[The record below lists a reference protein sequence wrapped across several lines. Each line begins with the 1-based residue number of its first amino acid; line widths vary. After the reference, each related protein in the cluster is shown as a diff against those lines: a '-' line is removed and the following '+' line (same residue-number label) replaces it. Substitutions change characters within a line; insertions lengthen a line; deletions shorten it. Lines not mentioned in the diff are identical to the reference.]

1 MDKQMLHRPDF
12 LLLVT
17 FLVTVLSAPY
27 SVAREEP
34 LLETSR
40 ALAQRFAMELQVEL
54 KAALAQ
60 GGPEHAISVC
70 KEEAPR
76 IASKLS
82 RETGAKVARTSL
94 LLRNAMNAPEPWQ
107 VEVLTSYFQPE
118 VLATDKRVEFYAES
132 SGDVRYMQAIRTGGL
147 CLICH
152 GQVPE
157 GDLARQLD
165 SDYPYDQA
173 RGYELGS
180 LRGAFSITWPQSG
193 RYVEGVDEG

>member
-1 MDKQMLHRPDF
+1 MLQRPGF
-12 LLLVT
+12 LMLMT
-17 FLVTVLSAPY
+17 FLGTLLAAPY

-40 ALAQRFAMELQVEL
+40 ALAQRFAMELQTEL
-54 KAALAQ
+54 KSALAQ
-60 GGPEHAISVC
+60 GGPVHAINVC
-70 KEEAPR
+70 REEAPR

-94 LLRNAMNAPEPWQ
+94 QTRNAINAPEPWQ
-107 VEVLTSYFQPE
+107 VEVLTSYFKPE
-118 VLATDKRVEFYAES
+118 VQATDKRVEFYAES
-132 SGDVRYMQAIRTGGL
+132 SDDVRYMQAIRTGGL
-147 CLICH
+147 CLTCH

-165 SDYPYDQA
+165 IDYPYDQA
-173 RGYELGS
+173 RGYEFGS